1 MCLID
6 LFACAVGSVSNALY
20 TGPRSRW
27 VGVFFYELLPHV
39 CYTVSTYV
47 LEREVETSRRDK
59 VTGDLGVRSVLCIL
73 LLFFDDF
80 QTTIM
85 TRRGVINKKKRKCL
99 SSVAV
104 KLLRS

>member
-1 MCLID
+1 M
-6 LFACAVGSVSNALY
+6 FFF
-20 TGPRSRW
+20 
-27 VGVFFYELLPHV
+27 FFYELLPHV
-39 CYTVSTYV
+39 CYTVSTICIFYV

-59 VTGDLGVRSVLCIL
+59 VTGDLGVRVALCIL

-85 TRRGVINKKKRKCL
+85 TRRGMIKKKCL

-104 KLLRS
+104 KLLRP